1 MLITVDK
8 LKKWKTINIV
18 TKISSY
24 QDIVI
29 NPVDTVDNFVDK
41 MLLGCD
47 LV

>member
-29 NPVDTVDNFVDK
+29 NPVDNFVDK